1 MLAPRYVRPHSS
13 SYPYSLELD
22 DFQSVES
29 GRSLNATAIGDG
41 FATVE
46 EEEPLI
52 YRDPSSHAPPPTREL
67 NSTGQRLDPS
77 IPPQRTINWRENPQC
92 GPAGH
97 LIAIMEK
104 VKDSKVAR
112 IVDKLAVSSEPGLT
126 NAQLMLTNYDL
137 KPGLLPRN
145 TRPTS
150 LS

>member
-1 MLAPRYVRPHSS
+1 MLAPRHVRPHSS

-22 DFQSVES
+22 DFQFVES
-29 GRSLNATAIGDG
+29 GGSLDATAIGNE
-41 FATVE
+41 FAIVE

-52 YRDPSSHAPPPTREL
+52 YRDPSSHTPPRRRGL
-67 NSTGQRLDPS
+67 DSTGQRLDPS
-77 IPPQRTINWRENPQC
+77 VPRQRTISWRENPQY
-92 GPAGH
+92 GSVGH

-137 KPGLLPRN
+137 KPGLSPWN
-145 TRPTS
+145 ARPTN